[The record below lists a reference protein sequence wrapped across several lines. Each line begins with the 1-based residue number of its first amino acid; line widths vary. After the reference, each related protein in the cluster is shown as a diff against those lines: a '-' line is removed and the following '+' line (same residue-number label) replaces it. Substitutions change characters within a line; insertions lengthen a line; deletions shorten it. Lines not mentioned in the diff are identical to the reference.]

1 MLMAPADQRVLGYL
15 GRGLSLELSAVQMYC
30 TQARLAASWG
40 LGEAS
45 ARLRSESEEE
55 LQHAERIVERMLAIG
70 VAPNASQLRPV
81 RLGRD
86 LSELLLANQQFELE
100 LVGLYR
106 NAAEYCA
113 RIGDH
118 DDRMVF
124 QGLLDDEQHHYDEL
138 VRWLEEL
145 QRAPRFDQVQDT
157 GATRENARW
166 ADPRTTTLRK

>member
-1 MLMAPADQRVLGYL
+1 
-15 GRGLSLELSAVQMYC
+15 MYS
-30 TQARLAASWG
+30 TQARLVASWG
-40 LGEAS
+40 LAEAS
-45 ARLRSESEEE
+45 ARMRSESEEE
-55 LQHAERIVERMLAIG
+55 LQHAERIIERMLAIG

-86 LSELLLANQQFELE
+86 LSELLLANQEFEME

-124 QGLLDDEQHHYDEL
+124 QGLLEDEQHHHDEL
-138 VRWLEEL
+138 VRWLEDL
-145 QRAPRFDQVQDT
+145 QQPPRFDQAPDT
-157 GATRENARW
+157 EAVRHNAGWVNQRPAALW
-166 ADPRTTTLRK
+166 K